1 MNARTSLEH
10 RRNSALHLSVMD
22 QLDRRIIAALQRNA
36 RESTTKI
43 AAKLGVARTTV
54 YERITRM
61 EERGVIAGYSVVL
74 NAPEDA
80 PRVQVIV
87 LLEVQQKETTRII
100 KRLEAYPE
108 VKLCLSINGEFDLLL
123 SAEAPRI
130 EDLDILVD
138 DLAKIPGVLRTN
150 TSVVFGRKIDRI

>member
-1 MNARTSLEH
+1 
-10 RRNSALHLSVMD
+10 MD
-22 QLDRRIIAALQRNA
+22 QLDRRIIAALQHNA
-36 RESTTKI
+36 RDSTTLI
-43 AAKLGVARTTV
+43 ASKLGVARTTV
-54 YERITRM
+54 HERINRM

-74 NAPEDA
+74 RETVDA
-80 PRVQVIV
+80 PRVQIIV

-130 EDLDILVD
+130 DDLDILVD
-138 DLAKIPGVLRTN
+138 ELARIPGVLRTN
-150 TSVVFGRKIDRI
+150 TSVVFGRKIDRN

>member
-10 RRNSALHLSVMD
+10 RRNSALHLGIMD

-100 KRLEAYPE
+100 KRLDAYPE

>member
-1 MNARTSLEH
+1 
-10 RRNSALHLSVMD
+10 MD
-22 QLDRRIIAALQRNA
+22 QLDRQIIAALQHNA

-54 YERITRM
+54 HERINRM
-61 EERGVIAGYSVVL
+61 EARGIIKGYSVVL
-74 NAPEDA
+74 SEPTDDA
-80 PRVQVIV
+80 RVQVVV
-87 LLEVQQKETTRII
+87 LLEVQQKETTRIV

-130 EDLDILVD
+130 EDLDVLVD
-138 DLAKIPGVLRTN
+138 ELGAIPGVLRTN
-150 TSVVFGRKIDRI
+150 TSVVFGRRIDRS

>member
-1 MNARTSLEH
+1 
-10 RRNSALHLSVMD
+10 MD
-22 QLDRRIIAALQRNA
+22 QLDRRIIAALQHNA
-36 RESTTKI
+36 RDSTTNI

-54 YERITRM
+54 HERINRM

-74 NAPEDA
+74 RQVQDEAK
-80 PRVQVIV
+80 VQVVV

-108 VKLCLSINGEFDLLL
+108 VKLCLSINGDFDLLL

-138 DLAKIPGVLRTN
+138 ELAEIPGVLRTN
-150 TSVVFGRKIDRI
+150 TSVVFGRRIDRM

>member
-1 MNARTSLEH
+1 
-10 RRNSALHLSVMD
+10 MD
-22 QLDRRIIAALQRNA
+22 QLDRRIITALQHNA
-36 RESTTKI
+36 RDSTTNI

-54 YERITRM
+54 HERISRM

-74 NAPEDA
+74 RQVQDEAK
-80 PRVQVIV
+80 VQVVV

-108 VKLCLSINGEFDLLL
+108 VKLCLSINGDFDLLL

-138 DLAKIPGVLRTN
+138 ELAAIPGVLRTN
-150 TSVVFGRKIDRI
+150 TSVVFGRRIDRM

>member
-1 MNARTSLEH
+1 
-10 RRNSALHLSVMD
+10 MD
-22 QLDRRIIAALQRNA
+22 QIDRRIIAALQHNA
-36 RESTTKI
+36 RDTTTTI
-43 AAKLGVARTTV
+43 AAKLGLARTTV
-54 YERITRM
+54 HERIKRM

-74 NAPEDA
+74 NTADDS
-80 PRVQVIV
+80 PRVQVVV

-100 KRLEAYPE
+100 KRLETYPE
-108 VKLCLSINGEFDLLL
+108 VKRCLSINGEFDLLL

-150 TSVVFGRKIDRI
+150 TSVVFGRRIDRK

>member
-1 MNARTSLEH
+1 
-10 RRNSALHLSVMD
+10 MD
-22 QLDRRIIAALQRNA
+22 QLDRRIIAALQHNA
-36 RESTTKI
+36 RDSTTRI
-43 AAKLGVARTTV
+43 AAMLGVARTTV
-54 YERITRM
+54 HERINRM

-74 NAPEDA
+74 RENEDT
-80 PRVQVIV
+80 PKVQIVV

-100 KRLEAYPE
+100 KRLKAYPE

-138 DLAKIPGVLRTN
+138 ELARIPGVLRTN
-150 TSVVFGRKIDRI
+150 TSVVFGRKIDRN

>member
-1 MNARTSLEH
+1 
-10 RRNSALHLSVMD
+10 MD
-22 QLDRRIIAALQRNA
+22 QLDRRIIAALQHNA
-36 RESTTKI
+36 RDSTTRI
-43 AAKLGVARTTV
+43 ATILGVARTTV
-54 YERITRM
+54 HERINRM

-74 NAPEDA
+74 RESEDA
-80 PRVQVIV
+80 PRVQIIV

-100 KRLEAYPE
+100 RRLEAYPE

-138 DLAKIPGVLRTN
+138 ELARIPGVLRTN
-150 TSVVFGRKIDRI
+150 TSVVFGRKIDRN